1 MKVKYN
7 NNHKIIKN
15 FICFEEVFLYKKKK
29 SCIELVVI
37 FKIELINLGGINR
50 IRIE

>member
-15 FICFEEVFLYKKKK
+15 FICFEEVFLYIKKK
-29 SCIELVVI
+29 ELY
-37 FKIELINLGGINR
+37 R
-50 IRIE
+50 IGCDF